1 NYAKCSS
8 IKHEIRSILTQISGI
23 WGSTNWQCPSISK
36 SIIEERGISQVEKNT
51 YTRAYGSDYV
61 KSYEKQ
67 FIQEYYKIPSE
78 IAPRTL
84 GFITNSGLKA
94 LETALL
100 VLKQITGDR
109 FPVFYQAGFYY
120 EGISL
125 QKLILKEV
133 RALHVN
139 EIYDLLDSQEEI
151 GGLIIDSATTWP
163 SSTGIDLE
171 LLFEKVRN
179 HKQKSPMVIIYDRTL
194 SSISVQLFEKFAM
207 DLPSTNVLISV
218 ESAIKYYQFGLDLIN
233 LGCVVMY
240 SSLFRIKK
248 FFDLIFYIFRILTA
262 SPDPILIMKMP
273 APSIKLIEQRMA
285 RISKNVELYVSF
297 FGYLKKKGLIF
308 EVFTGIDLEKRL
320 KISHMNWVGSLVYV
334 TISYLSS
341 HQQYEYFVKYV
352 VENAPAELH
361 LHMGASFGFDTTRL
375 STVSD
380 VLMDSNGESALRFSI
395 GTESEFEIFNK
406 CKYLYMC
413 FEKLYQHHLTNIDDF
428 FKSI

>member
-1 NYAKCSS
+1 VPYEIKEERLKELQWLLSQCIIKAKDALDIFSLRIFEKKVLQLHINRIQQIQSEVQYLSLCQDDFLS

-163 SSTGIDLE
+163 SST
-171 LLFEKVRN
+171 
-179 HKQKSPMVIIYDRTL
+179 
-194 SSISVQLFEKFAM
+194 
-207 DLPSTNVLISV
+207 
-218 ESAIKYYQFGLDLIN
+218 
-233 LGCVVMY
+233 
-240 SSLFRIKK
+240 
-248 FFDLIFYIFRILTA
+248 
-262 SPDPILIMKMP
+262 
-273 APSIKLIEQRMA
+273 
-285 RISKNVELYVSF
+285 
-297 FGYLKKKGLIF
+297 
-308 EVFTGIDLEKRL
+308 
-320 KISHMNWVGSLVYV
+320 
-334 TISYLSS
+334 
-341 HQQYEYFVKYV
+341 
-352 VENAPAELH
+352 
-361 LHMGASFGFDTTRL
+361 
-375 STVSD
+375 
-380 VLMDSNGESALRFSI
+380 
-395 GTESEFEIFNK
+395 
-406 CKYLYMC
+406 
-413 FEKLYQHHLTNIDDF
+413 
-428 FKSI
+428 